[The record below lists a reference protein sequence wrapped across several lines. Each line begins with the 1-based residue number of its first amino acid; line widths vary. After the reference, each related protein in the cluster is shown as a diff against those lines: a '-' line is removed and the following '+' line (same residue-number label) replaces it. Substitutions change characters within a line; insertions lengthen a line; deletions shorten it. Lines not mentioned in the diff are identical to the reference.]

1 MAIPTPKVEIGFD
14 LTDSPIGPFFR
25 LDDPVAG
32 KLDNTDYR
40 LGGTIFYD
48 VTDRVRSIRTTRGKP
63 RRFTTFPAGNAA
75 VEFNNHDRAFDPL
88 YAESP
93 FAGNIVPRREIRVSS
108 NPTIVNAVTNT
119 NFATNPSFEGQS
131 LVTTTNISTN
141 PSFGTDTTGWTLS
154 GGTSFTRVT
163 SDSVFGSACGQLV
176 ATAAGNLAYNQVTTT
191 ASQTYTYSAYVKG
204 EVGKTFRINLE
215 ERTASAS
222 VGLTVGS
229 TITANG
235 TWQRVSVT
243 RTFGATGVIA
253 RLIIENRQ
261 AGSHTILIDGVLF
274 TQSATTL
281 TYFDGN
287 TTGVNDTTF
296 AWTGTANNSSST
308 EQSNAVV
315 SVRRN
320 LASNPSIE
328 LNTTTIGASRMTVTL
343 DTTTKYFGNQALRA
357 TVNST
362 AGIQYIDAQLYP
374 VTAGLP
380 YTASVYLFMPLT
392 NSSDRTVRIELHPH
406 TGSGYLA
413 RMDGNLNISVPRGQW
428 VRITAS
434 GTAPATAV
442 SVLMRLVPTTT
453 LALND
458 VMIVDGYLLEQSTTL
473 GEYFDG
479 NFGNDGDYDYRWAGV
494 IGNST
499 SEQLVRQ
506 IVGSSAST
514 NSAAGMSR
522 AWDAT
527 GVRSLLVA
535 PNASNNDS
543 HIRFSF
549 SGLTNG
555 ATYTALV
562 KCRLSASLTGT
573 LNARSRQISAW
584 DSTFTTNAGSATAP
598 NTAGEHDLR
607 FTFTAND
614 TTMIIAL
621 HNGASVNNGFVWFD
635 DFALVDGDYDGP
647 YFDGYSVP
655 TNPYLNYAWSGTV
668 NASTST
674 RTQDGYVA
682 GQIFTGWIDD
692 WNLTYTPDGNSLA
705 DAVAL
710 DATTIFSSQTLS
722 AGTPTVQLTGS
733 RVNEILDE
741 AAVNWAAELR
751 AIDTGTVNAGAQ
763 VIEAGTNALTYLQN
777 IASTEAGLFFIGK
790 DGKVIF
796 RNRRQFPTSADL
808 VTFSQGTGIPY
819 AAIGIVYGAE
829 LLFNEVTIANQGGG
843 TAVATDN
850 TSVGTYGKR
859 ELVQTD
865 LLGATDAQSIDLAIH
880 YADLYSA
887 PEYRV
892 ETLELDLH
900 KLNSSQQ
907 NQVLNLE
914 IGSVC
919 EVSFTPNNI
928 GDPIQRYIQIIRIEH
943 SITPSFHKTTLGF
956 QEVKYVA
963 LILDDA
969 VFGKLDVASLG

>member
-1 MAIPTPKVEIGFD
+1 MAMPIEKVEVGFD
-14 LTDSPIGPFFR
+14 TGFAQTGNFFT
-25 LDDPVAG
+25 LDDATKGV
-32 KLDNTDYR
+32 LDNTTYK
-40 LGGTIFYD
+40 LAGLSFID
-48 VTDRVRSIRTTRGKP
+48 VTDRVTRFSVSRGRSNL
-63 RRFTTFPAGNAA
+63 FSAFPAGQVN

-108 NPTIVNAVTNT
+108 NPTIINAVTNT
-119 NFATNPSFEGQS
+119 NLVTNPSFEGQS
-131 LVTTTNISTN
+131 LVTVTNLSTN
-141 PSFGTDTTGWTLS
+141 PSFETNTTGWTLAS
-154 GGTSFTRVT
+154 GTSFTRIT
-163 SDSVFGSACGQLV
+163 TDSVFGSACGQLV
-176 ATAAGNLAYNQVTTT
+176 GTAAGHLAYNQITTT
-191 ASQTYTYSAYVKG
+191 PSQTYTYSAYVKG
-204 EVGKTFRINLE
+204 EVGKLYRINLE
-215 ERTASAS
+215 ERTALAS

-253 RLIIENRQ
+253 RLVIENRQ
-261 AGSHTILIDGVLF
+261 AAAHTILIDGVLF
-274 TQSATTL
+274 TTGATTL

-308 EQSNAVV
+308 EQSNAAV

-320 LASNPSIE
+320 LAANPNIE
-328 LNTTTIGASRMTVTL
+328 LNNTTIGGARMTFAL
-343 DTTTKYFGNQALRA
+343 DATTKYFGNQSLSA
-357 TVNST
+357 TVNSA

-392 NSSDRTVRIELHPH
+392 NSSDRSVRIELHPH
-406 TGSGYLA
+406 TGTGYLP
-413 RMDGNLNISVPRGQW
+413 RMDGTLNISVPRGQW

-458 VMIVDGYLLEQSTTL
+458 VMIVDGYLLEQSNTF

-479 NFGNDGDYDYRWAGV
+479 NFGNSSDYDYRWAGV

-522 AWDAT
+522 AWDST

-549 SGLTNG
+549 AGLTNG

-562 KCRLSASLTGT
+562 RCRLSAPLTGT

-584 DSTFTTNAGSATAP
+584 DSTFTTNADSATAP
-598 NTAGEHDLR
+598 NTTGEHKLR

-655 TNPYLNYAWSGTV
+655 TNPYLDYAWSGTA

-692 WNLTYTPDGNSLA
+692 WSYTYLPNGDSAAQAIAYDPTSLISNR
-705 DAVAL
+705 L
-710 DATTIFSSQTLS
+710 LS
-722 AGTPTVQLTGS
+722 AGTPTVEKAGARIQA
-733 RVNEILDE
+733 VIDEIQYE
-741 AAVNWAAELR
+741 ATFTD
-751 AIDTGTVNAGAQ
+751 IDTGTVDLSAEP
-763 VIEAGTNALTYLQN
+763 IEEGTNALTYLQQV
-777 IASTEAGLFFIGK
+777 AQSEPGSLFFSK
-790 DGKVIF
+790 DGFI
-796 RNRRQFPTSADL
+796 
-808 VTFSQGTGIPY
+808 TFIDSFDTDYVDQPLELGEGGIPFQNL
-819 AAIGIVYGAE
+819 AVSYGSE
-829 LLFNEVTIANQGGG
+829 NLYNEVVISRAGGG
-843 TAVATDN
+843 TAVASDPDSIANYGTRQLKANEVLLNTD
-850 TSVGTYGKR
+850 G
-859 ELVQTD
+859 
-865 LLGATDAQSIDLAIH
+865 DLA
-880 YADLYSA
+880 DLALSLVSQYSE
-887 PEYRV
+887 PQYRFSQ
-892 ETLELDLH
+892 LEVAVH
-900 KLNSSQQ
+900 KLSEEQQ
-907 NQVLNLE
+907 FQVLNAELGA
-914 IGSVC
+914 IA
-919 EVSFTPNNI
+919 EVTFTPNGI
-928 GDPIQRYIQIIRIEH
+928 GEPIQRKVQIIGINHVVDPQTHYVE
-943 SITPSFHKTTLGF
+943 FNF
-956 QEVKYVA
+956 QQIA
-963 LILDDA
+963 
-969 VFGKLDVASLG
+969 